1 MRSKLVGADAVLCPT
16 MLRMPLDGIPPRS
29 HFSRLLKMAKVLVLY
44 YSLYGHIETMAQA
57 VAEGARSVSGAEVT
71 VKRVPETMPAE
82 AFKAAGGKADQA
94 AAVASPAELADYDA
108 IIFGTPTRFGNM
120 SGQMRS
126 FLDQTGGL
134 WAKGALAGK
143 VGSVFTSTGTLG
155 GQETTITSFWNTLAH
170 HGMVIV
176 PAGFPVASQFDLS
189 QVKGGSPYGASTIT
203 DGDGSRQPS
212 EIELEAARYQ
222 GAHVAKLAVKLA

>member
-1 MRSKLVGADAVLCPT
+1 
-16 MLRMPLDGIPPRS
+16 
-29 HFSRLLKMAKVLVLY
+29 MAKVLVLY
-44 YSLYGHIETMAQA
+44 HSMYGHIETLAA
-57 VAEGARSVSGAEVT
+57 KIAEGAKSVAGVELT
-71 VKRVPETMPAE
+71 IKRVPETMPAE
-82 AFKAAGGKADQA
+82 AFKAAGGKAEQA
-94 AAVASPAELADYDA
+94 AAVATPAELAEYDA

-120 SGQMRS
+120 TGQMRT

-189 QVKGGSPYGASTIT
+189 QVKGGSPYGAATVA
-203 DGDGSRQPS
+203 GADGSRQPS
-212 EIELEAARYQ
+212 APELELAFAQ
-222 GAHVAKLAVKLA
+222 GAKVATLTAKLKA